1 MHHWPWRAVIIGAVA
16 TALIYSASRPDPEMN
31 GLMLAGPE
39 ELIARLKSSRDAVR
53 RSAAGRLMGLGAP
66 AISSLVLAAESAD
79 DQQLDEIFLVLEDM
93 YLSPDDTVADAAE
106 QAVERLMNDSPRE
119 EVKRGAKD
127 LLQSNFVRRQLRAY
141 EKVES
146 YSGKL
151 VTSPATERSGEPAAP
166 DLVVIGSDWTGGD
179 EGLKYVRQLRGV
191 AMVHLATDAPISP
204 QAVQRLKYAV
214 AVRRDTDCCLG
225 VDFLQARGG
234 RLFVSWVWPG
244 SPADWSGLSTHDE
257 IRTLNGQPISD
268 FFDFAGIL
276 RNLRP
281 GDTVTADVIR
291 DGRSLLIT
299 IELGTDFGT
308 GRCLCADGSDRVVSA
323 LEALPIRLP
332 GRRGLPVADRLDRPT
347 MHGRAHAAHRAPHEI
362 PRSGR

>member
-1 MHHWPWRAVIIGAVA
+1 
-16 TALIYSASRPDPEMN
+16 
-31 GLMLAGPE
+31 
-39 ELIARLKSSRDAVR
+39 
-53 RSAAGRLMGLGAP
+53 MGLGAP

-106 QAVERLMNDSPRE
+106 QAVERLINDSPRE
-119 EVKRGAKD
+119 EVKQGAED
-127 LLQSNFVRRQLRAY
+127 LLQSNFVRRQLRAH

-268 FFDFAGIL
+268 FFDFAGI
-276 RNLRP
+276 
-281 GDTVTADVIR
+281 
-291 DGRSLLIT
+291 
-299 IELGTDFGT
+299 
-308 GRCLCADGSDRVVSA
+308 CAICDPA
-323 LEALPIRLP
+323 IQ
-332 GRRGLPVADRLDRPT
+332 
-347 MHGRAHAAHRAPHEI
+347 
-362 PRSGR
+362 